1 MKLAL
6 TRQLFFSEK
15 DTWTTVMRE
24 FPIGSI
30 GEPVDIVQD
39 EEGRIVRLKMIF
51 YGLPGVHEILTSDL
65 VKV

>member
-6 TRQLFFSEK
+6 IKTKLVPDPVWKTS
-15 DTWTTVMRE
+15 VRE
-24 FPIGSI
+24 FPAGSI

-39 EEGRIVRLKMIF
+39 EEGRIVKLKMIF